1 MARHYT
7 DKNGKIRTESSMSR
21 AAGGEL
27 SSDLLSCCLLRE
39 RSGTHRITI
48 RSRLLCSCT
57 SSGRWSGGKWRSPH
71 YFLIRSSLHPSHCS
85 SDRGNARGR
94 GGAGCGNNAAGAG
107 QRGALWRCQHCHQS
121 TSRMQQQI
129 TWPGVSDRLPP
140 PGDTQMMEI
149 CSPIVLCSLM
159 WTELGMLPLLCF

>member
-1 MARHYT
+1 
-7 DKNGKIRTESSMSR
+7 MSR
-21 AAGGEL
+21 GAGVEL
-27 SSDLLSCCLLRE
+27 GPDLLSCCLLRE

-57 SSGRWSGGKWRSPH
+57 PVAGGQAASGGLH
-71 YFLIRSSLHPSHCS
+71 IISSSEPLFFTLHIAAGP
-85 SDRGNARGR
+85 APPVTAVMP
-94 GGAGCGNNAAGAG
+94 GGGSGCGNNAAGAG
-107 QRGALWRCQHCHQS
+107 PRGALWRCQHCHQS

-159 WTELGMLPLLCF
+159 

>member
-21 AAGGEL
+21 GASGEL
-27 SSDLLSCCLLRE
+27 SSDLLSCCLLRGAE
-39 RSGTHRITI
+39 RDTSCNNYHPLVMFLHQQWAGGQAASGGLHII
-48 RSRLLCSCT
+48 S
-57 SSGRWSGGKWRSPH
+57 SSGALFGLFTLPRPAG
-71 YFLIRSSLHPSHCS
+71 
-85 SDRGNARGR
+85 DRGNARGR
-94 GGAGCGNNAAGAG
+94 GGAGCGKNAAGAG
-107 QRGALWRCQHCHQS
+107 PRGALWRCQHCHQS

-159 WTELGMLPLLCF
+159 